1 MAIIYSCV
9 YIQHHS
15 KFHISQQNLFS
26 IIQSFISVKTNV
38 LRKVYLCFHCFVIVV
53 ALTASRSLTMVQTD
67 AVCIHNGAVWNT
79 LYLA

>member
-1 MAIIYSCV
+1 MDIIYSRV

-15 KFHISQQNLFS
+15 KFHLSQNLFS